1 MAVQISETLDFS
13 LGSSASTSSE
23 ETEVIPM
30 EVNYIEPQSKVL
42 LHLFTNRHL
51 RLGDNTALYQALQQN
66 PDKFYTVYILEGMD
80 AAAVAPI
87 RWKFMIDC
95 MTDLQDQ
102 LAEFGLDVYF
112 LRGESLS
119 ILGTLINQWKITHIS
134 INMDPDINFRSYNEK
149 ISSIC
154 NENQIQLFTD
164 MQSHRLLW
172 LPSNYKSVITME
184 NFRILLAGA
193 ITAKQ
198 NHSESEAKIQ
208 DVTPHLYRE
217 QLINLGQKVRIPCPF
232 ESSIPQLV
240 DLFPA
245 DVLEKLTFRFKGGE
259 QYVDTHFIEEYKEAR
274 LRQVET
280 EEISSIFSK
289 AVPISP
295 YLRFGCITPRKCF
308 KLLVELLD
316 NPNYSREKI
325 HSVLAGLVAR
335 DFALQAAQS
344 QMIPERLISY
354 NKLALPIPWDKNSDL
369 IKLFTRAQT
378 GFPFFD
384 AAIIQLKTE
393 GYAVNEVTEALATFA
408 TNGLLWISWEEGL
421 ELFYLNNVNFDL
433 PFATHC
439 WLEASASTFVSGK
452 QKQYEDPL
460 LFVSKKV
467 DPSGQYIKRYIPQ
480 LANFPVEYI
489 HKPELAPLELQTAA
503 NCIIGVDYPKPIFE
517 YTCRNDI
524 CCKRMQVFMELVD
537 KAAHAQVLPY
547 VVDSCKGQFN
557 N

>member
-1 MAVQISETLDFS
+1 
-13 LGSSASTSSE
+13 
-23 ETEVIPM
+23 M
-30 EVNYIEPQSKVL
+30 EVNVIEPQGQVL
-42 LHLFTNRHL
+42 LHLFTNRHF

-66 PDKFYTVYILEGMD
+66 PDKFYAVYIMEGME

-95 MTDLQDQ
+95 MTDLHDQ

-112 LRGESLS
+112 LRGESTS
-119 ILGTLINQWKITHIS
+119 ILSTLIHQWKITHIS
-134 INMDPDINFRSYNEK
+134 INLDPDINFRSYNEK

-154 NENQIQLFTD
+154 NEHQIQLFTD
-164 MQSHRLLW
+164 THSHRLLW
-172 LPSNYKSVITME
+172 LPSSYKNAIPME
-184 NFRILLAGA
+184 NFRVLLAGA

-198 NHSESEAKIQ
+198 NHADSEAKIQ
-208 DVTPHLYRE
+208 DVTPPLYRE
-217 QLINLGQKVRIPCPF
+217 QLISLGQKEIIPCPF
-232 ESSIPQLV
+232 ASAIPQLV

-245 DVLEKLTFRFKGGE
+245 DVLDKLTFRFKGGE
-259 QYVDTHFIEEYKEAR
+259 HYIDTQFMEEYKEAR
-274 LRQVET
+274 LREGPT
-280 EEISSIFSK
+280 EEISPIFSK

-295 YLRFGCITPRKCF
+295 YLRFGCITPRKF
-308 KLLVELLD
+308 FQHLVELLG

-325 HSVLAGLVAR
+325 DSALAGLVAR
-335 DFALQAAQS
+335 DFALQAAQG
-344 QMIPERLISY
+344 QMVPERLIAY
-354 NKLALPIPWDKNSDL
+354 NKLALPIPWDKNLELVKS
-369 IKLFTRAQT
+369 FTKAQT

-460 LFVSKKV
+460 LFVSRKV
-467 DPSGQYIKRYIPQ
+467 DPGGQYIKKYIPQ

-489 HKPELAPLELQTAA
+489 HKPDLAPIEVQQAA
-503 NCIIGVDYPKPIFE
+503 NCIIGVDYPKPLFE

-524 CCKRMQVFMELVD
+524 CCKRMRVFMEVVD
-537 KAAHAQVLPY
+537 TAAHAQLLPH

-557 N
+557 V